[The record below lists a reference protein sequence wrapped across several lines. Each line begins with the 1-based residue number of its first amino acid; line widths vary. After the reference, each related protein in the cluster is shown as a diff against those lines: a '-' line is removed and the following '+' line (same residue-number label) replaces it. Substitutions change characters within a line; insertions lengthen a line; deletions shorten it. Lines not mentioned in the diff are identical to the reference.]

1 MKLRL
6 LLFTLLLTTI
16 ASAQQT
22 FRAGLIAGFSG
33 CQIHGDSYSGYR
45 QLGYVACAFVQT
57 NPDAQVQFVMEMQ
70 YSKKGSRKLARPNI
84 GDYTYFELRMN
95 YIEVPLLLRYGAKH
109 IFIEGGAS
117 LGYLFKVREWDSYSE
132 ITPRDFKKMEL
143 SAVLGIGYRLN
154 EKFSLDFRSVN
165 SLLPV
170 KKFGP
175 ILYPVWYQDLFNMGM
190 YNNVVTLSVVYTLPN
205 GKE

>member
-1 MKLRL
+1 MKARL
-6 LLFTLLLTTI
+6 LLFTLLITVSV
-16 ASAQQT
+16 SAQQT
-22 FRAGLIAGFSG
+22 FRAGLIAGLSG
-33 CQIHGDSYSGYR
+33 CQIHGDSYSGFH
-45 QLGYVACAFVQT
+45 QLGYVGGAFVQT

-70 YSKKGSRKLARPNI
+70 YSKKGSRKLTNPNI

-95 YIEVPLLLRYGAKH
+95 YIEVPLLLRYGSKH
-109 IFIEGGAS
+109 IFIEGGA
-117 LGYLFKVREWDSYSE
+117 GFAYLFKVREWDSFSE

-143 SAVLGIGYRLN
+143 SAILGIGYRIN
-154 EKFSLDFRSVN
+154 EKFSIDFRAVN

>member
-6 LLFTLLLTTI
+6 LLFALLLT
-16 ASAQQT
+16 SLVNAQQT

-33 CQIHGDSYSGYR
+33 CQIHGDSYSGFH
-45 QLGYVACAFVQT
+45 QLGYVAGGFVQT

-70 YSKKGSRKLARPNI
+70 YSKKGSRKLTRPNL

-95 YIEVPLLLRYGAKH
+95 YIEVPLLLRYGSKR

-117 LGYLFKVREWDSYSE
+117 FGYLFKVREWDSFSE
-132 ITPRDFKKMEL
+132 ITPRDFKTMEL
-143 SAVLGIGYRLN
+143 SGIVGIGYRVN
-154 EKFSLDFRSVN
+154 DKFSVDFRSTN

>member
-1 MKLRL
+1 MRKIL
-6 LLFTLLLTTI
+6 LLLSIVAFCSL
-16 ASAQQT
+16 SAQQT
-22 FRAGLIAGFSG
+22 FRAGLIAGLSG

-45 QLGYVACAFVQT
+45 QLGYVAGAFVQT

-70 YSKKGSRKLARPNI
+70 YSKKGSRKLTNPNI

-95 YIEVPLLLRYGAKH
+95 YIEVPLLLRYGSKH

-190 YNNVVTLSVVYTLPN
+190 YNNVITLSVVYTLPN

>member
-1 MKLRL
+1 MKVRL
-6 LLFTLLLTTI
+6 LLLSLLLGV
-16 ASAQQT
+16 ALSAQQT
-22 FRAGLIAGFSG
+22 FRAGLIAGLSG
-33 CQIHGDSYSGYR
+33 CQIHGDSYSGFH
-45 QLGYVACAFVQT
+45 QLGYVGGAFVQT
-57 NPDAQVQFVMEMQ
+57 NPDAQVQFVMELQ
-70 YSKKGSRKLARPNI
+70 YSKKGSRKLTNPNI

-95 YIEVPLLLRYGAKH
+95 YIEVPLLMRYGAKH
-109 IFIEGGAS
+109 IFIEGGA
-117 LGYLFKVREWDSYSE
+117 GFAYLFKVREWDSYSE

-143 SAVLGIGYRLN
+143 SAILGIGYRLN
-154 EKFSLDFRSVN
+154 EKFSLDFRAVN

>member
-1 MKLRL
+1 MRKIL
-6 LLFTLLLTTI
+6 LLLSIVAFCSL
-16 ASAQQT
+16 SAQQT
-22 FRAGLIAGFSG
+22 FRAGLIAGLNG

-45 QLGYVACAFVQT
+45 QLGYVAGAFVQT

-70 YSKKGSRKLARPNI
+70 YSKKGSRKLTNPNI

-95 YIEVPLLLRYGAKH
+95 YIEVPLLVRYGSKH

-190 YNNVVTLSVVYTLPN
+190 YNNVITLSVVYTLPN

>member
-1 MKLRL
+1 MRKIL
-6 LLFTLLLTTI
+6 LLLSIVAFHSML
-16 ASAQQT
+16 AQQT
-22 FRAGLIAGFSG
+22 FRAGLIGGISG

-45 QLGYVACAFVQT
+45 QLGYVAGAFVQT

-70 YSKKGSRKLARPNI
+70 YSKKGSRKLTNPNI

-95 YIEVPLLLRYGAKH
+95 YIEVPLLLRYGAKR

-117 LGYLFKVREWDSYSE
+117 FGYLFKVREWDSYSE
-132 ITPRDFKKMEL
+132 ITPRDFKKTEL

-190 YNNVVTLSVVYTLPN
+190 YNNVITLSVVYTLPN